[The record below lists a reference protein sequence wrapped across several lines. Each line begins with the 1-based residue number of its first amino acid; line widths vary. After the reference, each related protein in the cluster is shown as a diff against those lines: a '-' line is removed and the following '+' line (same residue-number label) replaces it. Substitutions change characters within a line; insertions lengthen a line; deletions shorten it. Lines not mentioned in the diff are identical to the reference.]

1 MTATTEDQYLGWQLE
16 SLGAA
21 LRGVE
26 RAVAIAA
33 GVRAEGWESRTA
45 REFRGRVD
53 EQLALLARL
62 RMDVEHAIQQLELAR
77 VRVSVEALVGGGA

>member
-1 MTATTEDQYLGWQLE
+1 MIATAQDQHLRWQLE

-21 LRGVE
+21 LGGVE
-26 RAVAIAA
+26 RAVTIAA

-45 REFRGRVD
+45 REFRGKVA

-77 VRVSVEALVGGGA
+77 VKASVEALVGGGA